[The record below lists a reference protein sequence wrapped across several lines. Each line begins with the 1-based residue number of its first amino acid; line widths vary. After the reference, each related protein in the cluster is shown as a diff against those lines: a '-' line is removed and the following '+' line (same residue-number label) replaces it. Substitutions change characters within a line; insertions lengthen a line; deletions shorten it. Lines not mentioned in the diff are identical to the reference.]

1 MQRLKLPILFCLVL
15 ILNAC
20 SKEETKTEIPYT
32 VLYEGDFSYSEEE
45 KIQKQFRVFDS
56 EDEWLEFLQQ
66 IEIFNPDRAEI
77 LENQDYDFES
87 DNLVIIIGEFYN
99 YCCSEIYIHGVYQTN
114 GEIYVE
120 FYETG
125 PTVLTALS
133 QAFMLLKI
141 DKKN

>member
-32 VLYEGDFSYSEEE
+32 ILYEGDFSYSEEE

-56 EDEWLEFLQQ
+56 EKEWLEFLQQ

-99 YCCSEIYIHGVYQTN
+99 YCCSEIYIHGVYRTN

-120 FYETG
+120 FDETG

-133 QAFMLLKI
+133 QAFVLLKI